1 MMTDFARGE
10 QRNWEKLLSSG
21 HALHMHPLLGILNRV
36 VIRKP
41 THGDMGSTFDTWE
54 SFWEEDVNDVNVL
67 DDRPDPHRGGE

>member
-1 MMTDFARGE
+1 
-10 QRNWEKLLSSG
+10 
-21 HALHMHPLLGILNRV
+21 MHLLLGILNRV
-36 VIRKP
+36 VIIKS